1 MSSCIFCRIVQ
12 RQLPAKILYE
22 DSLCLAFE
30 DLSPKAPSHA
40 LIIPKKHVES
50 LNSIEEADDLAI
62 GRLFLVAKSLAY
74 QKGIALSG
82 YRIVINTG
90 SEAGQS
96 VFHLHLHLLG
106 GRPMT
111 WPPG

>member
-12 RQLPAKILYE
+12 KQLPAKILYE

-30 DLSPKAPSHA
+30 DISPKAPSHA

-50 LNSIEEADDLAI
+50 LNSIEETDDLTI
-62 GRLFLVAKSLAY
+62 GRLFQVAKSLAH
-74 QKGIALSG
+74 QRGIALSG

>member
-1 MSSCIFCRIVQ
+1 
-12 RQLPAKILYE
+12 
-22 DSLCLAFE
+22 LAFE
-30 DLSPKAPSHA
+30 DTNPKAPSHA

-50 LNSIEEADDLAI
+50 INSIEETDDLTM
-62 GRLFLVAKSLAY
+62 GRLFLVARRLAH

-90 SEAGQS
+90 FEAGQS